1 MLRDRLPRDV
11 EVRGDPPRGQF
22 LVADEMQDLASSGL
36 GDGINGCLHVN
47 VSIYYRNLTLAQV
60 YAFILLFRQ
69 STIEG
74 VEMKMRRHTKAV
86 ALVAASAVLATALG
100 SFGSA
105 SAQSGPATRLC
116 TWGGTPANPTGIVTL
131 EPGLTN
137 TPSAGPIAV
146 HAWGPLEGPGCNGTM
161 IFDGIARSGAGCL
174 SGTIFEGSVYG
185 VPGVTR
191 LFGPGWGPQVQEFLY
206 DRHGN
211 IVGSDQPNVKVEGNS
226 APNSNAMDCNTPQG
240 FRRAPFSSTV
250 ELY

>member
-1 MLRDRLPRDV
+1 
-11 EVRGDPPRGQF
+11 
-22 LVADEMQDLASSGL
+22 
-36 GDGINGCLHVN
+36 
-47 VSIYYRNLTLAQV
+47 
-60 YAFILLFRQ
+60 
-69 STIEG
+69 
-74 VEMKMRRHTKAV
+74 MKMRRHTTAAV
-86 ALVAASAVLATALG
+86 LAAASAVLAMALG

-116 TWGGTPANPTGIVTL
+116 RWGGTPANPTGIVTF
-131 EPGLTN
+131 EPGLTK

-146 HAWGPLEGPGCNGTM
+146 YASGRLEGEGCKGTM

-206 DRHGN
+206 DRQGN

-226 APNSNAMDCNTPQG
+226 APNSNALDCDTPQG

>member
-1 MLRDRLPRDV
+1 VLRDRLPCDV
-11 EVRGDPPRGQF
+11 EVRGDPSRGHF
-22 LVADEMQDLASSGL
+22 LVADEMQDLSSSRL
-36 GDGINGCLHVN
+36 GDGIDGCLHVN

-60 YAFILLFRQ
+60 YAFILPPIIDGR
-69 STIEG
+69 SGDEDA
-74 VEMKMRRHTKAV
+74 KAH
-86 ALVAASAVLATALG
+86 
-100 SFGSA
+100 
-105 SAQSGPATRLC
+105 QSGPATRLC

-137 TPSAGPIAV
+137 TPSAEPIAV
-146 HAWGPLEGPGCNGTM
+146 YASGRLEGPGCKGTM

-174 SGTIFEGSVYG
+174 SGTIFEGPVYG

-206 DRHGN
+206 DRQGN

-226 APNSNAMDCNTPQG
+226 APNSNSLDCNTPQG

>member
-1 MLRDRLPRDV
+1 M
-11 EVRGDPPRGQF
+11 
-22 LVADEMQDLASSGL
+22 S
-36 GDGINGCLHVN
+36 
-47 VSIYYRNLTLAQV
+47 
-60 YAFILLFRQ
+60 
-69 STIEG
+69 
-74 VEMKMRRHTKAV
+74 MRRKTKIA
-86 ALVAASAVLATALG
+86 ALVAASAILVMALG

-146 HAWGPLEGPGCNGTM
+146 YASGRLEGQGCKGTM

-211 IVGSDQPNVKVEGNS
+211 IVGADQPNVKVEGNS
-226 APNSNAMDCNTPQG
+226 APNSNSLDCNTPEG